1 MSRASCSLRLRF
13 RRFPP
18 PLRMLLPRW
27 LPPER
32 NYCRNLMKSRI
43 NVLLFC
49 LLMLGAMF
57 SRSLPA
63 EESSDQEPEKCEDEG
78 GGGGDGPL
86 YQSVNEGTGAKYRKV
101 GLNGFPI
108 PDEKPQQQEE
118 TDQSPEETYVD
129 PFTQTLTHQVTD
141 VYVPMPGADMA
152 LSVRRNWSTEIFSNK
167 GLDIR
172 YRPDRPFGPGWQS
185 NICSYINFSG
195 EDGIQVATVVDNDG
209 ASYRFLAFMYA
220 EGGLK
225 YFPLNSDRNCQETFK
240 TTLEAVFQEGVRAKF
255 IFRKKFKTTLTFELT
270 NVARN
275 TESGAE
281 AWARLTKVEDRFGTV
296 EARTYVDPDPE
307 EHKEEQLIPS
317 TITIREKTIS
327 ITKNAD
333 NRVTQITDPRG
344 NSISYAYSTMPDPRY
359 PQFSGWPI
367 LASVT
372 RGGGTPTQY
381 ACEFV
386 IEPDATP
393 DAGFGS
399 YFAHFDLTSIQDQL
413 GNTWAF
419 QYALDR
425 SRFSLRNGNWYRT
438 SGNAR
443 NIVSVTQPDGKLAS
457 FINGS
462 RTWIERKLDGSMSA
476 AGERK
481 TDVKDV
487 EGKDWS
493 YNFTDGLVEAYS
505 MLGPLMSNT
514 PIAASKVKFQIAYR
528 TLTVTTPEGG
538 EMVAKFEPTAGN
550 ALKSFQ
556 DLGVTAATTF
566 AYDDDFDYLSS
577 MPWMP
582 SALIPYLPVFKA
594 GDVTSQTNGL
604 GKTKTFTYDP
614 TWRVMNKTIDEEGR
628 VTEDTIDPV
637 TGNRTSQIV
646 KASDSE
652 TAPIVQQ
659 TDYEYS
665 PDFKGVVSKK
675 TIAKRLGA
683 DPFWSKDLVTSYQL
697 EPITG
702 NILKEK
708 VGSAGHERVSEYTY
722 DANNNKLTSEDPN
735 GNVTSFVYDGQNRLT
750 ETHLPGSSVKRLYY
764 DARGNKVR
772 EDDELGRSTLRVYDS
787 LNRVVKQARDMD
799 GDHELSAADLVTE
812 TTYNGLGAKTSVKSP
827 NGWVTTMAYDG
838 LNRLVKT
845 TDPYGKETTFEYGE
859 NSGGLQFGRDF
870 MPVKVTD
877 PLGYET
883 LTTYDATYRP
893 IEKKAEYQDG
903 VYAVT
908 KYEYDDVGNLVKE
921 YDPLTTTLVPR
932 ITQKTYDALNR
943 ETSTIWPD
951 LTATHTYYTSTGL
964 KWKVEDE
971 LGNDTL
977 TEYDD
982 AGRPVKVSSPEVD
995 NGLGVTARA
1004 VTQTQY
1010 DDAGNVIKT
1019 INPLGYEWTY
1029 TFDNRNRK
1037 LTETRPGTGTP
1048 TLHWSYDAVGNVVK
1062 TTDARGNETD
1072 TTYDAANRVTKVEQP
1087 SVAIYGG
1094 GSQRPTTLTEYDRNG
1109 NATKV
1114 TDPNGHETLNTYD
1127 KLNRLVTTTDAES
1140 IVVRNEYDFAG
1151 NRTAI
1156 VDGKNQ
1162 RTEFTYDGLK
1172 RNLTV
1177 KDAGNKTTTFQYN
1190 AVDKTARVDAMGH
1203 RTEYGYDLRHRLTTV
1218 NYVGRSQDNRVM
1230 SYDATGNLL
1239 TVTEPDASK
1248 AGKADVGYTYD
1259 ALKRQLTETS
1269 GGLTHQYKYDLA
1281 GNRTSVLY
1289 GGLSVPLISAYD
1301 AQNRL
1306 STLTQGPLVTT
1317 YAYDLDGNILT
1328 KTLPNGDATTSTFDA
1343 ANRTMTLVS
1352 TRGSGGLPLS
1362 SYTYAYDP
1370 AANVKQVT
1378 EAYSNASMDRV
1389 VTNTYDAINRLT
1401 QEAVTGSGAGTTL
1414 YSYDNAHNRET
1425 MTKGGVLTSYSYN
1438 SRNQLT
1444 SFTEGS
1450 SRTVSYTYDNNGN
1463 RLTRTEGINTDTFTW
1478 DNENRLIALAKTSLG
1493 GSGTYGWGYDYR
1505 TRRVELAYNA
1515 TVTKAVFSGGT
1526 EVREFENG
1534 LPSVD
1539 YVRGSDWG
1547 GGVGGIL
1554 YTERAGVP
1562 SFTHYN
1568 RRGDV
1573 TAKTDAT
1580 GNITYQATYEAF
1592 GKRVTET
1599 GATLDRQKSNTKDE
1613 DVPGYANEGFR
1624 FRDLETGAFLS
1635 KDPAG
1640 FVDGPNLYAYVVQN
1654 PWTNFDPEGLKKIKD
1669 YEDEIAKERK
1679 QLERKLKQISNSK
1692 GLNERSKQRLLDQA
1706 YKTHGARIE
1715 NAQGAIDR
1723 IEASAQGINQFAK
1736 LLNDAAELSGKPGR
1750 FSYVDSR
1757 ELDDSKYE
1765 DMGGLLLKD
1774 SLRATSAGLTGLAIV
1789 AGVGEL
1795 TVLRGAAAMGPGEVL
1810 VTRWGREGLKA
1821 GDWVMQGGKTWW
1833 NYIMSGK
1840 WQPNWMTG
1848 NNKTAPFRSG
1858 ETSSVPQSAVRAPQK
1873 GDVGTENE
1881 NAATLLLKERLNQRV
1896 YDPKQ

>member
-1 MSRASCSLRLRF
+1 
-13 RRFPP
+13 
-18 PLRMLLPRW
+18 
-27 LPPER
+27 
-32 NYCRNLMKSRI
+32 MKSLKTLI
-43 NVLLFC
+43 AATIFVTFLHPVLADMVDGCNPISVF
-49 LLMLGAMF
+49 LGTN
-57 SRSLPA
+57 
-63 EESSDQEPEKCEDEG
+63 EVT
-78 GGGGDGPL
+78 GP
-86 YQSVNEGTGAKYRKV
+86 KYRKV

-108 PDEKPQQQEE
+108 PDEKPQAKEE
-118 TDQSPEETYVD
+118 TDQEPEETYID
-129 PFTQTLTHQVTD
+129 AMGHTLTHQVTD
-141 VYVPMPGADMA
+141 VYVPFSGTDLT
-152 LSVRRNWSTEIFSNK
+152 LSVRRNWNTLIWSPDVVKTYLRPYLHLG
-167 GLDIR
+167 GLR
-172 YRPDRPFGPGWQS
+172 GRNPFGDGWTS
-185 NICSYINFSG
+185 NISASITISRYSAKVIDENGVEYGFITMPYVPKTNG
-195 EDGIQVATVVDNDG
+195 EQGVEMKFFPRPETRHQQDVMAT
-209 ASYRFLAFMYA
+209 S
-220 EGGLK
+220 
-225 YFPLNSDRNCQETFK
+225 LNILPHAGDQPVFYEFK
-240 TTLEAVFQEGVRAKF
+240 RKF
-255 IFRKKFKTTLTFELT
+255 GTTLTFEVRPGLSS
-270 NVARN
+270 AGMQSLGI
-275 TESGAE
+275 EC
-281 AWARLTKVEDRFGTV
+281 ARLVKIVDRYGTQIDYTYPTEYETLV
-296 EARTYVDPDPE
+296 PEAISMRG
-307 EHKEEQLIPS
+307 KRLLI
-317 TITIREKTIS
+317 TQD
-327 ITKNAD
+327 D
-333 NRVTQITDPRG
+333 NGRVT
-344 NSISYAYSTMPDPRY
+344 SISDPNGNVTTYDYDVSPFVLSEQFNKTFPFIRLKSVAKENGATTMY
-359 PQFSGWPI
+359 GYEMV
-367 LASVT
+367 AE
-372 RGGGTPTQY
+372 Y
-381 ACEFV
+381 NK
-386 IEPDATP
+386 EPKSP
-393 DAGFGS
+393 GVFL
-399 YFAHFDLTSIQDQL
+399 HVDLTSITD
-413 GNTWAF
+413 
-419 QYALDR
+419 
-425 SRFSLRNGNWYRT
+425 
-438 SGNAR
+438 
-443 NIVSVTQPDGKLAS
+443 P
-457 FINGS
+457 NGS
-462 RTWIERKLDGSMSA
+462 MYVFEYAVDNSKW
-476 AGERK
+476 
-481 TDVKDV
+481 
-487 EGKDWS
+487 
-493 YNFTDGLVEAYS
+493 AYKKED
-505 MLGPLMSNT
+505 N
-514 PIAASKVKFQIAYR
+514 I
-528 TLTVTTPEGG
+528 GG
-538 EMVAKFEPTAGN
+538 WYTTAGN
-550 ALKSFQ
+550 PRNVKKVTLPNGDCVTFQNSSKVWIGKDDEGREELMGSRRMIVTDAAGGEWIYDFSDSAVERMGVFTTWIAFDAPIAGSAELPEASHETLQIIYQKMSVSTPQGGQMVATFDKTAGMALKSFQ
-556 DLGVTAATTF
+556 DVSSPTPTTF
-566 AYDDDFDYLSS
+566 EYGDDFDF
-577 MPWMP
+577 
-582 SALIPYLPVFKA
+582 ALRYNWPALPGGAGEEIPVKW
-594 GDVTSQTNGL
+594 GDVTKQINGE
-604 GKTKTFTYDP
+604 GKEKTFTYDP
-614 TWRVMNKTIDEEGR
+614 TWRVMNRSVDEEGR
-628 VTEDTIDPV
+628 VTENEIDPAN
-637 TGNRTSQIV
+637 GNRLSEVILATTANSAPEFQRTDFVYDSSFPGILHKKLV
-646 KASDSE
+646 RKKA
-652 TAPIVQQ
+652 
-659 TDYEYS
+659 
-665 PDFKGVVSKK
+665 G
-675 TIAKRLGA
+675 
-683 DPFWSKDLVTSYQL
+683 DPLWVADLVTEYTLQSG
-697 EPITG
+697 TG
-702 NILKEK
+702 NISGEK
-708 VGSAGHERVSEYTY
+708 VGSNRPTRYTY
-722 DANNNKLTSEDPN
+722 DNNNNKLTTQDPN
-735 GNVTSFVYDGQNRLT
+735 NNITRFTYDSVNRLT
-750 ETHLPGSSVKRLYY
+750 KVSLPGGSEKKTFY
-764 DARGNKVR
+764 DARGNKIR
-772 EDDELGRSTLRVYDS
+772 EDDELGRSTLREYDS
-787 LNRVVKQARDMD
+787 LNRVVKEARDMD
-799 GDHELSAADLVTE
+799 GNHAIDSSDLVTE
-812 TTYNGLGAKTSVKSP
+812 TTYTKLNGKETVKSP

-908 KYEYDDVGNLVKE
+908 KYEYDDVGNLVRE

-1019 INPLGYEWTY
+1019 INPLGYEWTFTY
-1029 TFDNRNRK
+1029 DNRNRK

-1048 TLHWSYDAVGNVVK
+1048 TLHWAYDAAGNVVK

-1114 TDPNGHETLNTYD
+1114 TDANGHETVNTYD

-1218 NYVGRSQDNRVM
+1218 NYVGRTQDNRVM
-1230 SYDATGNLL
+1230 TYDATGNLL

-1281 GNRTSVLY
+1281 GNRISVLY

-1343 ANRTMTLVS
+1343 ANRTTTLVS

-1362 SYTYAYDP
+1362 SYMYAYDP

-1378 EAYSNASMDRV
+1378 EAYADPAMDRV

-1425 MTKGGVLTSYSYN
+1425 MTKGGVLASYSYN

-1450 SRTVSYTYDNNGN
+1450 SRTVSYTYDDNGN

-1478 DNENRLIALAKTSLG
+1478 DNENRLIALAKASLG

-1505 TRRVELAYNA
+1505 TRRVELAYNT

-1592 GKRVTET
+1592 GKRVTEAGT
-1599 GATLDRQKSNTKDE
+1599 TLDRQKSNTKDE

-1635 KDPAG
+1635 QDPAG
-1640 FVDGPNLYAYVVQN
+1640 FVDGPNLYAYVRQN
-1654 PWTNFDPEGLKKIKD
+1654 PWTKFDPEGLAENENEKKKPSIIERVKETLNHLIRGELNKKSAGDTKPSETAKGRSDKSVGDIKGNAYAQEMKQSCAPAALRTVVQTVTGD
-1669 YEDEIAKERK
+1669 NPGEARIREQVDAAQGTVGQNWNSRQGGTISDGFEKTMSKVLKENGVK
-1679 QLERKLKQISNSK
+1679 PSIKSNLDKDGNPSAGKMADNITSTESPAIIGVKTPGGQLHAVTAQNAGDGTIQISN
-1692 GLNERSKQRLLDQA
+1692 LNGRGGVTTVTQS
-1706 YKTHGARIE
+1706 
-1715 NAQGAIDR
+1715 
-1723 IEASAQGINQFAK
+1723 QFSSGSIP
-1736 LLNDAAELSGKPGR
+1736 AA
-1750 FSYVDSR
+1750 
-1757 ELDDSKYE
+1757 
-1765 DMGGLLLKD
+1765 GG
-1774 SLRATSAGLTGLAIV
+1774 SF
-1789 AGVGEL
+1789 
-1795 TVLRGAAAMGPGEVL
+1795 TV
-1810 VTRWGREGLKA
+1810 
-1821 GDWVMQGGKTWW
+1821 
-1833 NYIMSGK
+1833 
-1840 WQPNWMTG
+1840 QPQTKIIIG
-1848 NNKTAPFRSG
+1848 NPR
-1858 ETSSVPQSAVRAPQK
+1858 
-1873 GDVGTENE
+1873 
-1881 NAATLLLKERLNQRV
+1881 
-1896 YDPKQ
+1896 

>member
-1 MSRASCSLRLRF
+1 
-13 RRFPP
+13 
-18 PLRMLLPRW
+18 
-27 LPPER
+27 
-32 NYCRNLMKSRI
+32 MKSFSTYLFASI
-43 NVLLFC
+43 LLAAFV
-49 LLMLGAMF
+49 
-57 SRSLPA
+57 PA
-63 EESSDQEPEKCEDEG
+63 WADDNEACESPSG
-78 GGGGDGPL
+78 GGVRTFFI
-86 YQSVNEGTGAKYRKV
+86 STSEGTGPKYRKV
-101 GLNGFPI
+101 GLNGFPL
-108 PDEKPQQQEE
+108 PDEKPQAKEE
-118 TDQSPEETYVD
+118 TDQEPEETFID
-129 PFTQTLTHQVTD
+129 AFNHTLTHQVTD
-141 VYVPMPGADMA
+141 VYVPFSGTDLT
-152 LSVRRNWSTEIFSNK
+152 LSIRRNWNTQIW
-167 GLDIR
+167 GWDIVQLLSLHPANFIDTQIR
-172 YRPDRPFGPGWQS
+172 GERPFGNGWS
-185 NICSYINFSG
+185 SG
-195 EDGIQVATVVDNDG
+195 LSARISFGPYEATVTDENGSEYPFITLPFVP
-209 ASYRFLAFMYA
+209 
-220 EGGLK
+220 GGEK
-225 YFPLNSDRNCQETFK
+225 YFPKPANRHQQEVMATSLRALPKENESDPDLYEFRRKFG
-240 TTLEAVFQEGVRAKF
+240 TTLIFEVRPNLLPTVVLPVHKC
-255 IFRKKFKTTLTFELT
+255 
-270 NVARN
+270 
-275 TESGAE
+275 
-281 AWARLTKVEDRFGTV
+281 ARLNKIIDRYGT
-296 EARTYVDPDPE
+296 ETTYTYATPTTGQRE
-307 EHKEEQLIPS
+307 SLIPS
-317 TITIREKTIS
+317 QITMRGRTIS
-327 ITKNAD
+327 INQDAD
-333 NRVTQITDPRG
+333 GRVTSVTDPNGKTTTYQYVTDTFTVIEQTGMMFPRTRLVSVSKPANMGVTTYGYEMVAEAMRGPGAKGLMLHEDLVSITDPNG
-344 NSISYAYSTMPDPRY
+344 AVYAFEY
-359 PQFSGWPI
+359 
-367 LASVT
+367 V
-372 RGGGTPTQY
+372 
-381 ACEFV
+381 
-386 IEPDATP
+386 
-393 DAGFGS
+393 
-399 YFAHFDLTSIQDQL
+399 FDL
-413 GNTWAF
+413 
-419 QYALDR
+419 
-425 SRFSLRNGNWYRT
+425 SRRAYQSKNGIGNWYST
-438 SGNAR
+438 SGNPR
-443 NIVSVTQPDGKLAS
+443 NVRKVTLP
-457 FINGS
+457 NGDIS
-462 RTWIERKLDGSMSA
+462 TFTNKSNAWIGRDSIDAPERAMGQRNLEVTDCAGGTWTYD
-476 AGERK
+476 
-481 TDVKDV
+481 
-487 EGKDWS
+487 
-493 YNFTDGLVEAYS
+493 FTDSVVVRMDEMMTWLVAD
-505 MLGPLMSNT
+505 
-514 PIAASKVKFQIAYR
+514 ASGGNLSVLPDLDSASLQILYQ
-528 TLTVTTPEGG
+528 TMTVTTPEDGSV
-538 EMVAKFEPTAGN
+538 VATFDKSAGM
-550 ALKSFQ
+550 ALKSFK
-556 DLGVTAATTF
+556 DVSSPTPTTF
-566 AYDDDFDYLSS
+566 EYGDDFDF
-577 MPWMP
+577 
-582 SALIPYLPVFKA
+582 ALHYNWPTLPGTAAEEIPVKW
-594 GDVTSQTNGL
+594 GDVTKQTNGE
-604 GKTKTFTYDP
+604 GREKTFTYDSQ
-614 TWRVMNKTIDEEGR
+614 WRVMNRSVDEEGR
-628 VTEDTIDPV
+628 VTENEIDPAN
-637 TGNRTSQIV
+637 GNRLSEVIRATTATHAPEFQRTDFVYGSSFPGILAKKIV
-646 KASDSE
+646 RRALSNE
-652 TAPIVQQ
+652 GMWV
-659 TDYEYS
+659 
-665 PDFKGVVSKK
+665 
-675 TIAKRLGA
+675 
-683 DPFWSKDLVTSYQL
+683 KDLVTEYTLQG
-697 EPITG
+697 ITG

-708 VGSAGHERVSEYTY
+708 VGSPGSERITEYTY
-722 DANNNKLTSEDPN
+722 DANNNKLTTKDPN
-735 GNVTSFVYDGQNRLT
+735 GNTTSFTYDSINRLT
-750 ETHLPGSSVKRLYY
+750 KVTLPGGSEKNTFY

-772 EDDELGRSTLRVYDS
+772 EDDELGRSTLREYDS
-787 LNRVVKQARDMD
+787 LNRVVKQARDMN
-799 GDHELSAADLVTE
+799 GNHEIDSADLVTE
-812 TTYNGLGAKTSVKSP
+812 MTYNGLGAKTSVKSP
-827 NGWVTTMAYDG
+827 NGWVTTMTYDG

-921 YDPLTTTLVPR
+921 YDPLSTTLVPR
-932 ITQKTYDALNR
+932 VTQKTYDALNR

-1010 DDAGNVIKT
+1010 DDAGNVTKT
-1019 INPLGYEWTY
+1019 INPLGYEWTFTY
-1029 TFDNRNRK
+1029 DNRNRK

-1048 TLHWSYDAVGNVVK
+1048 TLHWAYDAAGNVVK
-1062 TTDARGNETD
+1062 ITDARGNETD
-1072 TTYDAANRVTKVEQP
+1072 TMYDAANRVTKVEQP
-1087 SVAIYGG
+1087 SVAIFGG

-1114 TDPNGHETLNTYD
+1114 TDPNGHETVNTYD

-1140 IVVRNEYDFAG
+1140 IVVRNEYDLVG

-1177 KDAGNKTTTFQYN
+1177 KDAGNKTTFQYN

-1203 RTEYGYDLRHRLTTV
+1203 RTEYGYDLKHRLTTV
-1218 NYVGRSQDNRVM
+1218 NYVGRTQDNRVM
-1230 SYDATGNLL
+1230 TYDATGNLL

-1248 AGKADVGYTYD
+1248 AGKADVAYSYD

-1269 GGLTHQYKYDLA
+1269 GGLTHQYRYDLA
-1281 GNRTSVLY
+1281 GNRISVLY

-1306 STLTQGPLVTT
+1306 TTLTQGPLVTT
-1317 YAYDLDGNILT
+1317 YTYDLDGNILT

-1378 EAYSNASMDRV
+1378 EAYADPAMNRV

-1401 QEAVTGSGAGTTL
+1401 QEAVTGSGAATTL
-1414 YSYDNAHNRET
+1414 YSYDDAHNRET

-1613 DVPGYANEGFR
+1613 DVLGYANEGFR

-1640 FVDGPNLYAYVVQN
+1640 FVDGPNLYAYVRQN
-1654 PWTNFDPEGLKKIKD
+1654 PWTNFDPEGLKTK
-1669 YEDEIAKERK
+1669 KEREQIRSK
-1679 QLERKLKQISNSK
+1679 LIEKRSALERRLDRSSSLGEKSKKDLVGEINEVSKSIDAETKAINSIEKTAKYICEQADKLSIFGVDKKDAYEKAANLDDETDFYK
-1692 GLNERSKQRLLDQA
+1692 GWAATAAMADYQSEVGSVVLLD
-1706 YKTHGARIE
+1706 GAGRLVGGAIGSTLGSIGKAFGVGTKVSTGTKIALQDGDVLLAVVKDGKII
-1715 NAQGAIDR
+1715 AQGSPAL
-1723 IEASAQGINQFAK
+1723 SH
-1736 LLNDAAELSGKPGR
+1736 AEL
-1750 FSYVDSR
+1750 
-1757 ELDDSKYE
+1757 
-1765 DMGGLLLKD
+1765 
-1774 SLRATSAGLTGLAIV
+1774 V
-1789 AGVGEL
+1789 ARQL
-1795 TVLRGAAAMGPGEVL
+1795 
-1810 VTRWGREGLKA
+1810 
-1821 GDWVMQGGKTWW
+1821 GGKVPEGAEVVS
-1833 NYIMSGK
+1833 IMKFEGK
-1840 WQPNWMTG
+1840 IFVQNSQTFMG
-1848 NNKTAPFRSG
+1848 NMGNASKAAQ
-1858 ETSSVPQSAVRAPQK
+1858 EAA
-1873 GDVGTENE
+1873 
-1881 NAATLLLKERLNQRV
+1881 NAAYR
-1896 YDPKQ
+1896 